1 MSAGECLNVF
11 ARRTVFVVGAGAS
24 AEFGLPLG
32 SAVAS
37 EIELKLYFGRDE
49 TGRLSRHH
57 GDPELWRVVQN
68 HAGRA
73 QMDAYLAA
81 CHEIRSG
88 LHLADSIDRFID
100 FNRNNPAI

>member
-37 EIELKLYFGRDE
+37 EIRSKLYFGRDE

-73 QMDAYLAA
+73 Q
-81 CHEIRSG
+81 IRTPTSPPATKSG
-88 LHLADSIDRFID
+88 LAFTSPTRLTGS
-100 FNRNNPAI
+100 